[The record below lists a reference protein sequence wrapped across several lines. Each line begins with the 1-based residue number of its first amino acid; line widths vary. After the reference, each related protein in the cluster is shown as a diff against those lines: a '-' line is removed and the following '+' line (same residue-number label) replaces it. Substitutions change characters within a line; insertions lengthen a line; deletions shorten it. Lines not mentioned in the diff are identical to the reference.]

1 MQFMTLSFFHEGCH
15 ITAIQVQVHHP
26 YISFFLRE
34 WTYTSHFRLQGQ
46 PQFYTIS
53 SSPFTMF
60 SGSCL
65 TVLFISDHSPILLYT
80 TDNFSYRHFKFKI
93 FDTDNFRQLYFKSLT
108 ILTTDNRIFSYWHF
122 LPLLD
127 ACISNHWQ
135 YTSYHW
141 HWQLYLLSLT
151 VVLLTTDIS
160 ITYDCTSYHWEFYHW
175 WLHFLKLTILNNDNC
190 ISYHQQLYFLQPTIV
205 PLTITNCNSLPLTIL
220 FLALTILITDNCFVL
235 PVM

>member
-15 ITAIQVQVHHP
+15 ITAIQVHVHHP
-26 YISFFLRE
+26 YISFFPRE
-34 WTYTSHFRLQGQ
+34 WTYTSHYRLQGQ

-53 SSPFTMF
+53 SSPFIMF

-65 TVLFISDHSPILLYT
+65 TVLLISDHSPILLYT

-108 ILTTDNRIFSYWHF
+108 IQTTDNCIFSSCHLWMSVF
-122 LPLLD
+122 QITD
-127 ACISNHWQ
+127 K

-175 WLHFLKLTILNNDNC
+175 WLHFLKLTILTNDNC

-205 PLTITNCNSLPLTIL
+205 RTSYHYQL
-220 FLALTILITDNCFVL
+220 
-235 PVM
+235 

>member
-1 MQFMTLSFFHEGCH
+1 MITWNSMQFMTLSFFHEGCH

-26 YISFFLRE
+26 YISFFPRE
-34 WTYTSHFRLQGQ
+34 WTYTSHFRRQGQ

-65 TVLFISDHSPILLYT
+65 TVLLISDHSPILLYT

-122 LPLLD
+122 LPLMD

-135 YTSYHW
+135 IYFLPLTLTIVSPITNSCTIDNWHFYHLW
-141 HWQLYLLSLT
+141 LYFLPLRILSLMITLLKTDNSEQWQLHFLSST
-151 VVLLTTDIS
+151 IILLTTDN
-160 ITYDCTSYHWEFYHW
+160 CTSYNY
-175 WLHFLKLTILNNDNC
+175 
-190 ISYHQQLYFLQPTIV
+190 QL
-205 PLTITNCNSLPLTIL
+205 
-220 FLALTILITDNCFVL
+220 
-235 PVM
+235 